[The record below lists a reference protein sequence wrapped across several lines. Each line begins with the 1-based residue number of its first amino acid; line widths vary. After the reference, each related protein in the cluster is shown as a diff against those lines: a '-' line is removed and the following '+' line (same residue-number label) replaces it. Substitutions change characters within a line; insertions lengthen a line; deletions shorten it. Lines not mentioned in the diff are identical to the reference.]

1 VERGDYSYLHCQNTR
16 NDYRLVP
23 NIQLLSVIKKKM
35 KHLFLISIILSSCSL
50 KTRKE
55 KKQMKLWTL
64 SDYGQIENVVSNSCT
79 LKDIEQTMAKLEW
92 NKFHQVILE
101 KPNGDLIE
109 VGGSLVEDGLS
120 VMYIEE
126 GKEYVIST
134 PPTTVNEMSNFLKW
148 YLNEDLTYK
157 TQYKFE

>member
-1 VERGDYSYLHCQNTR
+1 
-16 NDYRLVP
+16 
-23 NIQLLSVIKKKM
+23 
-35 KHLFLISIILSSCSL
+35 
-50 KTRKE
+50 
-55 KKQMKLWTL
+55 MKLWTL
-64 SDYGQIENVVSNSCT
+64 SDYGQIENVISTSST
-79 LKDIEQTMAKLEW
+79 LKDIEQTMANLDW
-92 NKFHQVILE
+92 NKFHKVILE

-126 GKEYVIST
+126 GKEHVISA

-157 TQYKFE
+157 TNYKFE

>member
-1 VERGDYSYLHCQNTR
+1 
-16 NDYRLVP
+16 
-23 NIQLLSVIKKKM
+23 
-35 KHLFLISIILSSCSL
+35 
-50 KTRKE
+50 
-55 KKQMKLWTL
+55 MKLWTL

-79 LKDIEQTMAKLEW
+79 LKEIEQIMAKLEW